1 MEDKKMDVSK
11 TNEEKETKMNEAE
24 ERAFLEE
31 FNAGLHRLGRAML
44 IISVVLLVGV
54 PFAMGAVFG
63 VMPDLQGFLIGFAK
77 VGIIYI
83 PVAIVEFLVYTPM
96 LGTGGSYLTF
106 ITGNVTNMKIPC
118 AMNARDI
125 AKTKVGTPE
134 NEIIS
139 TISVATSAIVTTL
152 VIVAGVVLL
161 IPLRPVLENPVLV
174 PAFDN
179 VVPALFGALGLKYFA
194 KSPKIAVIPV
204 AVMTLLCVLVPAA
217 ISQTSLLII
226 PSGAMAL
233 AIGYVLFKK
242 GKLERR

>member
-1 MEDKKMDVSK
+1 M
-11 TNEEKETKMNEAE
+11 EEKMKQQLQDNEAQKQ
-24 ERAFLEE
+24 AFLED
-31 FNAGLHRLGRAML
+31 FNNGLHRIGRCML
-44 IISVVLLVGV
+44 IVSIILLVGV
-54 PFAMGAVFG
+54 PFVIGAING
-63 VMPDLQGFLIGFAK
+63 VTPSLKGFLVGFAK

-96 LGTGGSYLTF
+96 LGVGGSYLAF

-125 AKTKVGTPE
+125 AKTKVGTPV

-152 VIVAGVVLL
+152 VIVAGVILM

-179 VVPALFGALGLKYFA
+179 VVPALFGALGLKYFM
-194 KSPKIAVIPV
+194 KSPKIAAIPV
-204 AVMTLLCVLVPAA
+204 LSMTLLCVLVPAA
-217 ISQTSLLII
+217 ISQTSLLMI
-226 PSGAMAL
+226 PAGGMAL
-233 AIGYVLFKK
+233 LIGWVLFKK
-242 GKLERR
+242 GKL

>member
-1 MEDKKMDVSK
+1 MTPSLK
-11 TNEEKETKMNEAE
+11 
-24 ERAFLEE
+24 
-31 FNAGLHRLGRAML
+31 
-44 IISVVLLVGV
+44 
-54 PFAMGAVFG
+54 
-63 VMPDLQGFLIGFAK
+63 GFLVGFAK

-96 LGTGGSYLTF
+96 LGVGGSYLAF

-152 VIVAGVVLL
+152 VIVAGVILM

-179 VVPALFGALGLKYFA
+179 VVPALFGALGLKYFM
-194 KSPKIAVIPV
+194 KSPKIAAIPV
-204 AVMTLLCVLVPAA
+204 LSMTLLCVLVPAA
-217 ISQTSLLII
+217 ISQTSLLMI
-226 PSGAMAL
+226 PAGGMAL
-233 AIGYVLFKK
+233 LIGWVLCKK
-242 GKLERR
+242 GKL